1 MRIRYNA
8 SDKRHRKILKKLF
21 CYEKILNKLQESGK
35 RMRPCKPVLYCAI
48 CRSFSKQMFYTYIY
62 IAVPGFQQLPHLRSD
77 QADTRG

>member
-35 RMRPCKPVLYCAI
+35 RMRPYKLVLYCAI